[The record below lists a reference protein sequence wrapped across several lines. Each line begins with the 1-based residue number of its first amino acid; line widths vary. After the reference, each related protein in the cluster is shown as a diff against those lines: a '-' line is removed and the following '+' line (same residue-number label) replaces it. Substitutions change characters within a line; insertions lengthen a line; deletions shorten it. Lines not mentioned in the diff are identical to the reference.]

1 MLQSLINPWLLIGL
15 AGIALPVIAHL
26 LNRRRFDVV
35 EWGAMQFLN
44 PSRRT
49 RRRLKLEELLLLLL
63 RIALVTVIVLAVA
76 RPVIP
81 SGFLGGFYSS
91 GSRTVVLVIDGSNSM
106 SRTDGMKTVHQ
117 TAVRRAM
124 EFLRTLGP
132 NDTVALID
140 ARDVPRSVIESP
152 LRDIRAVDDQLLN
165 LPAPGGA
172 CDALAAIEKAIGI
185 LGRSSAA
192 SREIV
197 VFSDRQS
204 QGWRPT
210 SDADW
215 ARVDEMLKFP
225 AVRPQIWVVDV
236 GLPVDSSSRNVSVGR
251 IEISREMSVP
261 DFSVR
266 LRVPIRND
274 SDREIQIPV
283 RLQMEGQ
290 TLPGQ
295 TQDVSVPARSEGIAE
310 FEHSARSSGTHV
322 LTVTAE
328 ISGDAIV
335 ADNVSHAALH
345 ISDSLSVL
353 LVNGV
358 PSSTPAERA
367 TFYAELA
374 FAPPE
379 QGVPWVRTQVV
390 DATNLTPE
398 HFQKA
403 AVVVLCNV
411 GMIPDKAAKA
421 LADFAAAGNGVMIA
435 SGPNTTPESFEQ
447 TFVATG
453 LLLQL
458 RVTGIQEISDT
469 DVPLQL
475 APLSIQPGWLDRFRS
490 DPSRSF
496 LKAGFAAWVQTKTV
510 EPDVTE
516 SESSAISSKSGFPI
530 ALAQLSNGAPLIL
543 EARHGA
549 GTVLLLT
556 STLDRTWTD
565 LPTRSDFVPFLH
577 EAVFHVASSRS
588 HRNIGFAEP
597 QVVRFS
603 LPETAEI
610 TGNQS
615 NGNSASG
622 RSSEKRPEVFTITN
636 PSKSKTTL
644 PGTSDGTAAEAVFNE
659 TFVPGVYRVDGPAE
673 WPTPPR
679 DAFVVN
685 YDHAEDDLTELTIA
699 DKDRLATN
707 DRIHFVPAF
716 SELARQMYGE
726 ESTWELWAIL
736 MGLFLLLLVLELV
749 LTRRSVQKGYGF
761 VFDGVNSPSAIG
773 SEPAKSP

>member
-49 RRRLKLEELLLLLL
+49 RRRLRLEELLLLLV
-63 RIALVTVIVLAVA
+63 RIALVVVIVLAVA

-81 SGFLGGFYSS
+81 SGLLSGFYSS

-106 SRTDGMKTVHQ
+106 SRTDGMKTVHES
-117 TAVRRAM
+117 AVRRAM

-140 ARDVPRSVIESP
+140 ARDIPRSVIESP
-152 LRDIRAVDDQLLN
+152 LRDIRVVDEQLQT
-165 LPAPGGA
+165 LPGPGGA
-172 CDALAAIEKAIGI
+172 CNALAAIEKAIGI

-192 SREIV
+192 AREIV

-204 QGWRPT
+204 QGWYPT

-236 GLPVDSSSRNVSVGR
+236 GFPADPGSRNVSVGR

-261 DFSVR
+261 DFPVR

-274 SDREIQIPV
+274 FDREMKIPV
-283 RLQMEGQ
+283 RLQLEGQ

-295 TQDVSVPARSEGIAE
+295 MQDVSVPARSEGIAE
-310 FEHSARSSGTHV
+310 FQHSARSAGTHV
-322 LTVTAE
+322 LTVAAE
-328 ISGDAIV
+328 IPGDAIA

-345 ISDSLSVL
+345 ISDSLTVL
-353 LVNGV
+353 LVNGTS
-358 PSSTPAERA
+358 SSTPADRA
-367 TFYAELA
+367 TFFAELA

-379 QGVPWVRTQVV
+379 QGVPWVRTHVV
-390 DATNLTPE
+390 DAKDLTAE

-403 AVVVLCNV
+403 AVVVLCDV
-411 GMIPDKAAKA
+411 GRISDNSAKA
-421 LADFAAAGNGVMIA
+421 LAEFAAAGNGVMIA
-435 SGPNTTPESFEQ
+435 CGPNTTPESFGQ

-453 LLLQL
+453 LMPQL
-458 RVTGIQEISDT
+458 RVTGIQEISDA

-496 LKAGFAAWVQTKTV
+496 LKANFAGWVQTRIRELDGT
-510 EPDVTE
+510 D
-516 SESSAISSKSGFPI
+516 SESSASSSKTGLPI

-543 EARHGA
+543 EVRHGA
-549 GTVLLLT
+549 GIVLLLT
-556 STLDRTWTD
+556 STLDRKWTD

-577 EAVFHVASSRS
+577 EAVFHAASSRS
-588 HRNIGFAEP
+588 HRNIGLAEP

-603 LPETAEI
+603 MP
-610 TGNQS
+610 QS
-615 NGNSASG
+615 APNARDLSHGKIIAQQ
-622 RSSEKRPEVFTITN
+622 PVQFAITN
-636 PSKSKTTL
+636 PSKAVVAL
-644 PGTSDGTAAEAVFNE
+644 PAVSDGKTVEAVFNE

-673 WPTPPR
+673 WATPPR

-685 YDHAEDDLTELTIA
+685 YDHSEDDLTELTAA
-699 DKDRLATN
+699 DQDRLATN

-716 SELARQMYGE
+716 SELARRMYGE
-726 ESTWELWAIL
+726 ESTWELWALL
-736 MGLFLLLLVLELV
+736 MSLFLLLLILELV

>member
-165 LPAPGGA
+165 LPGPGGA

-192 SREIV
+192 AREIV

-204 QGWRPT
+204 QGWHPT

-390 DATNLTPE
+390 DATDLTPE

-421 LADFAAAGNGVMIA
+421 LADFSAAGNGVIIA

-549 GTVLLLT
+549 GTVLMLT

-685 YDHAEDDLTELTIA
+685 YDHAEDDLIELTIA

>member
-63 RIALVTVIVLAVA
+63 RIALVAVIVLAVA

-81 SGFLGGFYSS
+81 SGFLSGFYSS

-106 SRTDGMKTVHQ
+106 SRMDGIGTVHQ
-117 TAVRRAM
+117 SAVRRSM

-140 ARDVPRSVIESP
+140 ARDVPRAVIESP

-165 LPAPGGA
+165 LPSPGGA

-192 SREIV
+192 AREIV

-236 GLPVDSSSRNVSVGR
+236 GLPVDPSSRNVSVGR

-261 DFSVR
+261 DFPVR

-274 SDREIQIPV
+274 SDREIQVPV
-283 RLQMEGQ
+283 RLQREGQ

-295 TQDVSVPARSEGIAE
+295 TQDVSIPARSQGIAE
-310 FEHSARSSGTHV
+310 FEHSARSAGTHV
-322 LTVTAE
+322 LTVAAE
-328 ISGDAIV
+328 VSGDALI
-335 ADNVSHAALH
+335 ADNVSHVALQ
-345 ISDSLSVL
+345 IADSMSVL
-353 LVNGV
+353 LVNGTF
-358 PSSTPAERA
+358 SLIPAERD
-367 TFYAELA
+367 TFFAELA

-390 DATNLTPE
+390 DAADLTPE

-403 AVVVLCNV
+403 AVAVLCNV
-411 GMIPDKAAKA
+411 GRIPDKAAQA
-421 LADFAAAGNGVMIA
+421 LAEFAAAGNGVIIA

-447 TFVATG
+447 AFVVTG
-453 LLLQL
+453 LLQQL
-458 RVTGIQEISDT
+458 RVMGIQEIGET
-469 DVPLQL
+469 DAPVQL

-510 EPDVTE
+510 EPELTDLESSMAT
-516 SESSAISSKSGFPI
+516 SESGLPI
-530 ALAQLSNGAPLIL
+530 TLAQLSNGAPMIL
-543 EARHGA
+543 QARHGA

-577 EAVFHVASSRS
+577 EAVFHVASSKS

-597 QVVRFS
+597 QVFRFS
-603 LPETAEI
+603 LPESDTIAD
-610 TGNQS
+610 NQAGS
-615 NGNSASG
+615 SSAG
-622 RSSEKRPEVFTITN
+622 DRSSKKSDEVFTVTN
-636 PSKSKTTL
+636 PSRSKTTL
-644 PGTSDGTAAEAVFNE
+644 PGVSNGTTAEAVFNE
-659 TFVPGVYRVDGPAE
+659 TFLPGVYRVDGPAE
-673 WPTPPR
+673 WLAPPR

-685 YDHAEDDLTELTIA
+685 YDHAEDDLTELTAA
-699 DKDRLATN
+699 DKDVLAMN
-707 DRIHFVPAF
+707 DRIHFVPTF
-716 SELARQMYGE
+716 SELSRRMYGDE
-726 ESTWELWAIL
+726 GTWELWGLL
-736 MGLFLLLLVLELV
+736 MGLFLLLLIFELV

>member
-49 RRRLKLEELLLLLL
+49 RRRLKLEEFLLLLL
-63 RIALVTVIVLAVA
+63 RITLVAVIVLAVA

-81 SGFLGGFYSS
+81 SGFLSGFYSS
-91 GSRTVVLVIDGSNSM
+91 GSRTVVVVIDGSNSM

-140 ARDVPRSVIESP
+140 ARDVPRAVIESP
-152 LRDIRAVDDQLLN
+152 LRDIRAVDEQLLT
-165 LPAPGGA
+165 LPGPGGA
-172 CDALAAIEKAIGI
+172 CDAVAAIEKAIGI

-192 SREIV
+192 AREIV
-197 VFSDRQS
+197 LFSDRQS

-215 ARVDEMLKFP
+215 AGVDEMLKFP
-225 AVRPQIWVVDV
+225 AVRPQIWAVDV
-236 GLPVDSSSRNVSVGR
+236 GLPVDPSSRNVSVGR

-261 DFSVR
+261 DFPVR

-274 SDREIQIPV
+274 SDREVQIPV
-283 RLQMEGQ
+283 RLQREGQ

-295 TQDVSVPARSEGIAE
+295 TQDVTVPARSEGIAE
-310 FEHSARSSGTHV
+310 FEHSARSAGTHV
-322 LTVTAE
+322 LTVAAE
-328 ISGDAIV
+328 TSGDAIA
-335 ADNVSHAALH
+335 ADNISHAALH

-358 PSSTPAERA
+358 PSATPAERG
-367 TFYAELA
+367 TFFAELA
-374 FAPPE
+374 FAPSE

-390 DATNLTPE
+390 DARDLTPE

-411 GMIPDKAAKA
+411 GRIPEAAAKA
-421 LADFAAAGNGVMIA
+421 LAEFAGAGNGVIIA
-435 SGPNTTPESFEQ
+435 CGPNTTPESFEQ
-447 TFVATG
+447 CFAATE
-453 LLLQL
+453 LLKSL
-458 RVTGIQEISDT
+458 RVIGTQEISEA

-496 LKAGFAAWVQTKTV
+496 LKAGFNAWVQTKTV
-510 EPDVTE
+510 EPDVIAP
-516 SESSAISSKSGFPI
+516 ESSSATLESDLPI
-530 ALAQLSNGAPLIL
+530 TLAQLSNGAPLL
-543 EARHGA
+543 LQARHGA
-549 GTVLLLT
+549 GTILLFT

-597 QVVRFS
+597 QVLRFT
-603 LPETAEI
+603 LPESNSIA
-610 TGNQS
+610 GNQAKS
-615 NGNSASG
+615 SSASDHS
-622 RSSEKRPEVFTITN
+622 RKKRTEVFTITN
-636 PSKSKTTL
+636 PSRSKTTL
-644 PGTSDGTAAEAVFNE
+644 PVASDFTAAEAVFNE

-685 YDHAEDDLTELTIA
+685 YDHSEDDLTELTAA
-699 DKDRLATN
+699 DRDRMATN
-707 DRIHFVPAF
+707 DRIHFVPVF
-716 SELARQMYGE
+716 SELARRMYGE
-726 ESTWELWAIL
+726 ESTWELWALL
-736 MGLFLLLLVLELV
+736 MGLFLLLLIFELV

>member
-81 SGFLGGFYSS
+81 SGFLSGFYSS

-106 SRTDGMKTVHQ
+106 SRTDGMKTVYQ
-117 TAVRRAM
+117 TAVRRAI

-132 NDTVALID
+132 NDTVALVD
-140 ARDVPRSVIESP
+140 ARDVPRAVIESP
-152 LRDIRAVDDQLLN
+152 LRDIRAVDEQLLN
-165 LPAPGGA
+165 LPSPGGA

-192 SREIV
+192 AREIV

-210 SDADW
+210 NDADW

-236 GLPVDSSSRNVSVGR
+236 GLPVDPGSRNVSVGR

-261 DFSVR
+261 DFPVR

-274 SDREIQIPV
+274 SDREMQIPV
-283 RLQMEGQ
+283 RLQREGQ

-295 TQDVSVPARSEGIAE
+295 TQDVTVPARSEGIAE
-310 FEHSARSSGTHV
+310 FEHSARSAGTHV
-322 LTVTAE
+322 LTVAAE

-358 PSSTPAERA
+358 PSSTTAERA
-367 TFYAELA
+367 TFFAELA

-379 QGVPWVRTQVV
+379 QGVPWVRTHVV
-390 DATNLTPE
+390 DAKDLTPE

-411 GMIPDKAAKA
+411 GRIPDNSAKA
-421 LADFAAAGNGVMIA
+421 LAEFAAAGNGVMIA
-435 SGPNTTPESFEQ
+435 CGPNTTPESFEQ
-447 TFVATG
+447 CFVATG
-453 LLLQL
+453 LLKPL
-458 RVTGIQEISDT
+458 RVIGTQEISET
-469 DVPLQL
+469 DVPVHL

-496 LKAGFAAWVQTKTV
+496 LKAGFAAWVQTKSV
-510 EPDVTE
+510 EPDVTAP
-516 SESSAISSKSGFPI
+516 ESSTATLESDLPI
-530 ALAQLSNGAPLIL
+530 TLAQLSNGAPLIL
-543 EARHGA
+543 QARHAA

-597 QVVRFS
+597 QVLRFM
-603 LPETAEI
+603 LPE
-610 TGNQS
+610 S
-615 NGNSASG
+615 NAIADNPAGSSASK
-622 RSSEKRPEVFTITN
+622 KRTAAFTVTN
-636 PSKSKTTL
+636 PSRSKTTL
-644 PGTSDGTAAEAVFNE
+644 PGASDGTAAEAVFNE
-659 TFVPGVYRVDGPAE
+659 TFVPGVYRVDGPAG

-685 YDHAEDDLTELTIA
+685 YDHAEDDLTELTEA

-716 SELARQMYGE
+716 SELARRMYGE
-726 ESTWELWAIL
+726 ESTWELWALL

-773 SEPAKSP
+773 SDPAKSP